1 MLFGMAALAVFLWFA
16 ADGYRLSVAPPG
28 EIPRESSWARSTVMP
43 DLMVSAIEIAP
54 SVPVAGEPF
63 RLNVFCQNIG
73 VVSAGRYGLR
83 VTVTETGGETLY
95 TRTVAGNAALDPG
108 ETGSGFFSADMQF
121 RKPGSYEVAV
131 RIVPEGFEDGKLE
144 NNGASRRFDVR

>member
-1 MLFGMAALAVFLWFA
+1 MLFGVATLVAFLWFA
-16 ADGYRLSVAPPG
+16 LDGYRLSVAPTG

-54 SVPVAGEPF
+54 AVPVAGESF
-63 RLNVFCQNIG
+63 RLSVFCQNIG

-83 VTVTETGGETLY
+83 LTVTNDGGETLY

-108 ETGSGFFSADMQF
+108 ETGSGFSSADMRLQ
-121 RKPGSYEVAV
+121 KPGGYEVTV
-131 RIVPEGFEDGKLE
+131 RIVPEGFEDAKPG